1 MKTVKLIFVKIHFKN
16 VRFIFHTALQKNLKI
31 FFGNLKKTKLYRLS
45 TFLKNYLE
53 IYILLPKVYQNKP
66 AIFH

>member
-31 FFGNLKKTKLYRLS
+31 FFGNLKKKIIP
-45 TFLKNYLE
+45 FK
-53 IYILLPKVYQNKP
+53 YILKKLFGNIYFVTKSLSK
-66 AIFH
+66 